1 MAENFDFKVMADEV
15 SKALTAGHSDLDID
29 RALFNAYPDLT
40 VDKSNFTP
48 HGEYIPGSA
57 YRAFFQGMAR
67 KIRPRGDMKY
77 FKNLGREWVHGGTL
91 GGSNHLGALLLSA
104 TNDDITYKQALKNID
119 EEQANFR
126 ELYPGDAMG
135 AEVGGAL
142 TSPVTY
148 GIAAGTKSLLST
160 IPWLEK
166 LLAPVAGQTVKNV
179 FRETAI
185 AVPTGVTESVGYT
198 AGTSRSPEEFLQ
210 RVPLEAGI
218 TGVGSA
224 VLTPPMIA
232 ATAGAKRGVNRL
244 IGPGKPPP
252 PSGGGETGIPAG
264 RPDDERGLGIIAQQQ
279 EETGV
284 TSEMVEAELQ
294 RLRGVDPALEE
305 VATTMDVGGSQM
317 VPTTQGALM
326 YAGQARNIGE
336 KNLAPFL
343 ENQVNRL
350 KAFTAKTLLK
360 APSVDTF
367 VKELKNRK
375 RVAGKLYDS
384 IFKRKER
391 VSPDFK
397 TTIEVDGQ
405 PTEIS
410 LAAILDESRPSVQD
424 ALKAA
429 KTLAAERRTILPQPN
444 QAGYDGEFLHFIK
457 MGYDQVLTSYGEGGL
472 KGTMRGDAIQNLK
485 ALIKV
490 LDKKL
495 PGYQSARKQY
505 AEPVAQNRAFN
516 DGFLDMKRT
525 TTSPE
530 TVPEMLAFKVSELSG
545 AEKKAYQAGAAR
557 FLEDFISRDM
567 DALSLTNKSRQLSKE
582 GMVNKVRSIFGK
594 DAATKYKSYMT
605 ESAKMFQRRAL
616 VMPDVGSQTAPRQEA
631 QKLYKMGQREAT
643 SAIPLSRGAMLEA
656 VSSAGAQSK
665 MRELESRAAS
675 ANAARLTQTGPKAI
689 RKNQEDV
696 ERFRRS
702 VLFQQALDNMRRGS
716 IPGLLAPTSE
726 SIQHYGSQ
734 IMR

>member
-1 MAENFDFKVMADEV
+1 MAEEFDFKVMADEV
-15 SKALTAGHSDLDID
+15 SQALVAKYSDLAID
-29 RALFNAYPDLT
+29 RALFDAYPDLV

-57 YRAFFQGMAR
+57 YRSFFQGMSR

-91 GGSNHLGALLLSA
+91 GGSNRLGALLLSA
-104 TNDDITYKQALKNID
+104 QQDIPYDQALKNID

-126 ELYPGDAMG
+126 DLYPGEALG
-135 AEVGGAL
+135 SEAGGAL

-148 GIAAGTKSLLST
+148 GVAAGVRSLLTSL
-160 IPWLEK
+160 PWLGK
-166 LLAPVAGQTVKNV
+166 LLSPVAGQTAKNV
-179 FRETAI
+179 ARETTI

-210 RVPLEAGI
+210 RVIPEGGI

-232 ATAGAKRGVNRL
+232 GTAGVKRGVNRL

-252 PSGGGETGIPAG
+252 PSGGGEVGTPAG
-264 RPDDERGLGIIAQQQ
+264 RIDDERGLGIIAQQQ

-284 TSEMVEAELQ
+284 TSELVESELE
-294 RLRGVDPALEE
+294 RLRGIDPALED

-326 YAGQARNIGE
+326 YAGQARDIGQ

-350 KAFTAKTLLK
+350 KTFTSKTLLK
-360 APSVDTF
+360 APSVDKF
-367 VKELKNRK
+367 IKNLKNRK
-375 RVAGKLYDS
+375 RLAGKLYDS

-391 VSPDFK
+391 ISPDYK
-397 TTIEVDGQ
+397 TTIEVDGE
-405 PTEIS
+405 PTEIT
-410 LAAILDESRPSVQD
+410 LAEILDDSRPSVQA
-424 ALKAA
+424 ALKEA
-429 KTLAAERRTILPQPN
+429 KTLAAERRTLLPQPD

-457 MGYDQVLTSYGEGGL
+457 MGYDQALSNFGETGL
-472 KGTMRGDAIQNLK
+472 RGTMRGEAIQNLK
-485 ALIKV
+485 ALVQV
-490 LDKKL
+490 LDQKL
-495 PGYQSARKQY
+495 PGYKSARKQY

-545 AEKKAYQAGAAR
+545 AEKQAYQAGAAR

-567 DALSLTNKSRQLSKE
+567 DPLSLTNKSRQLSKE
-582 GMVNKVRSIFGK
+582 GMANKIRSIFGK
-594 DAATKYKSYMT
+594 DAASKFQSYMT

-631 QKLYKMGQREAT
+631 QKLYQMGPREAT
-643 SAIPLSRGAMLEA
+643 SAIPLSRRDMLEA

-665 MRELESRAAS
+665 MRELERRAAA

-702 VLFQQALDNMRRGS
+702 VLFQQALDNMRRGA

-726 SIQHYGSQ
+726 SIQQYGSQ